1 MTGLDVLPLGRVIN
15 DAKVTDHHAIIPT
28 NSEHKLDKLSDDDR
42 RVYDMVTRRFLA
54 VFHPDAVFENTR
66 LETTVLEHIFRTS
79 GRVLLEAGWRG
90 VYGELEER
98 SGDSDDEADNQ
109 SLPKLAQGENVSRP
123 EGRLGG
129 EDHPAAA
136 ALLRRLAA
144 RRDGDRG
151 QARRRRRAARGDEGL
166 RDRHAGHARGDHRAA
181 DRRRLRRA
189 RRALAGLHREGPGR
203 DPPARRPRADVAVA
217 DGRLGA
223 PAVADR
229 AGRGGAPALHGR
241 HRPVRRRDGH
251 HAGREAQGHPHPA
264 GQPRPMPGLRPRH
277 RREPQGLLLLGRAR
291 IRAAAS

>member
-1 MTGLDVLPLGRVIN
+1 MIN

-42 RVYDMVTRRFLA
+42 RIYDMVTRRFLA

-66 LETTVLEHIFRTS
+66 LETTVLEHIFRTQRARAAG
-79 GRVLLEAGWRG
+79 GRLARRLRRARGALGRLGRRGRQPVAAEARAGR
-90 VYGELEER
+90 ER
-98 SGDSDDEADNQ
+98 LRA
-109 SLPKLAQGENVSRP
+109 
-123 EGRLGG
+123 EGRLRG

-136 ALLRRLAA
+136 ALLRRVAA
-144 RRDGDRG
+144 GRHGDRG

-166 RDRHAGHARGDHRAA
+166 RHRHARHARGDHRAA

-203 DPPARRPRADVAVA
+203 DPPARRPRADLAVA
-217 DGRLGA
+217 DRRLGA
-223 PAVADR
+223 PALADR
-229 AGRGGAPALHGR
+229 AGRGGAAALHGR
-241 HRPVRRRDGH
+241 HRRVRRRHGH
-251 HAGREAQGHPHPA
+251 DAGREAQGHPHPA
-264 GQPRPMPGLRPRH
+264 GQPRPVPGLRPRH